1 MLFVQIDCAAC
12 HQVAPLTPECL
23 RRLGLSPRAKVL
35 DLDWRVRRRGRGA
48 RGWAI
53 VSIKGGARA
62 GEPLVLAPA
71 SATRPVRPSPSA
83 FLAAGS

>member
-23 RRLGLSPRAKVL
+23 RRLGLSPLAKVL
-35 DLDWRVRRRGRGA
+35 DLDWRVRSRGCGA

-53 VSIKGGARA
+53 VSNQVGRQSG
-62 GEPLVLAPA
+62 
-71 SATRPVRPSPSA
+71 
-83 FLAAGS
+83 